1 MGVNK
6 SSSVTYGDT
15 ASSFLAKRI
24 GDYVAANNDRFQHTK
39 NSLRSTTS
47 NETECH
53 ETSEKGFVPVHIN
66 YKTFD
71 PKEGPD
77 EGLVPIIFQHGALA
91 SIENWGNMPQILADE
106 TKRKVYALDA
116 RNHGDSEWSEASD
129 RETLAQDL
137 IYFMN
142 TNGITKCIL
151 IGHSMGGMSG
161 LLAALMQPAMFEML
175 FLEDCA
181 VSPLPQKLRD
191 LIPTYLS
198 ILQGILSEIPPSI
211 KEEEVRIF
219 VKEKLEKLLPKDP
232 VWLHYPDNK
241 GERKPEQEKI
251 RQLTCTKRH
260 KMFTKNDEK
269 VDISYCEMTKILSD
283 VLYLYE
289 TKNVKTRRS
298 QGLPFTIKRNSDGRY
313 SLKTNIAAV
322 VPSFISSWPDP
333 KGAYEGPA
341 FFIYGTNSPHEVY
354 NDKECIKR
362 HFPNAEL
369 IPIEGA
375 GHAIHMSC
383 PDEFMGIILKRLKNP
398 QSTQMFQKNKL

>member
-232 VWLHYPDNK
+232 
-241 GERKPEQEKI
+241 
-251 RQLTCTKRH
+251 T
-260 KMFTKNDEK
+260 
-269 VDISYCEMTKILSD
+269 
-283 VLYLYE
+283 
-289 TKNVKTRRS
+289 NVKTRRS